1 MSGYFIGIDNG
12 GTLCKAVVFDD
23 QGKSIGKAAE
33 KLVMLTPHSGHTER
47 DMNELW
53 NVNHRVIRE
62 ALKVSGI
69 DPGQIR
75 GIACAGH
82 GKGLYLWGKDNRPA
96 RNGIVSTDTRGG
108 QIVARW
114 MSDGVGDSVFPLTQ
128 QSIMACQQVT
138 LLSWIKE
145 HEPEVLEN
153 TEWVF
158 SVKDYIRFRLTGE
171 AYAEITDISGSNLVN
186 LTTRQYD
193 DEILEQFSLKEIR
206 DALPPI
212 RGSAEICG
220 RITRES
226 SLLTGIPEGTPV
238 AGGMFD
244 IDACAIAMD
253 ITDDTHLCVIA
264 GTWGINEYI
273 ARKPVLDRSIGM
285 NSLYCMEDYY
295 LIEESSP
302 TSAGNLEWFI
312 STFLDTPE
320 EGVNPYAVCD
330 ALASRVAPDE
340 SEIVF
345 LPHIYGSNY
354 NPDAKACFL
363 GMDSHHTKAQ
373 IIRSVYEGIIYCHL
387 VHIEKLLA
395 HNPGFTSIRLAGG
408 VAKAEFWAQM
418 FADIIGLPVEIIE
431 TEELGAQGVA
441 MAAGVAV
448 GQYGSLSDAAKKI
461 VTVKK
466 RLSPDPSLKAVYQ
479 KKFRRYKELS
489 QALDGLW

>member
-1 MSGYFIGIDNG
+1 MSKYFIGIDNG
-12 GTLCKAVVFDD
+12 GTLCKAVVFDE
-23 QGKSIGKAAE
+23 QGKAVGKAAE

-47 DMNELW
+47 DMDELW
-53 NVNHRVIRE
+53 RVNHRVIRE
-62 ALKVSGI
+62 AVRLSDI
-69 DPGQIR
+69 DPRQIR
-75 GIACAGH
+75 GVACAGH

-96 RNGIVSTDTRGG
+96 RNGIVSTDTRAGDV
-108 QIVARW
+108 VARW
-114 MSDGVGDSVFPLTQ
+114 MIDGVADRVFPLTQ
-128 QSIMACQQVT
+128 QSVMACQQVA
-138 LLSWIKE
+138 LLSWVKE
-145 HEPEVLEN
+145 QEPEVFSN
-153 TEWVF
+153 IEWVF
-158 SVKDYIRFRLTGE
+158 SVKDYIRFQLTGQ
-171 AYAEITDISGSNLVN
+171 AYSEITDISGSNLVN
-186 LTTRQYD
+186 LATRQYD
-193 DEILEQFSLKEIR
+193 DEILKIFSLQEIKG
-206 DALPPI
+206 ALPPI
-212 RGSAEICG
+212 KGSAEICG
-220 RITRES
+220 WVTQEA
-226 SLLTGIPEGTPV
+226 SLLTGVPEGTPV

-273 ARKPVLDRSIGM
+273 ARNPVLDRSIAM
-285 NSLYCMEDYY
+285 NSLYCMEGYY

-320 EGVNPYAVCD
+320 KGKNPYAVCD
-330 ALASRVAPDE
+330 ALASHVAPDE
-340 SEIVF
+340 SDIVF
-345 LPHIYGSNY
+345 LPYIFGSNY
-354 NPDAKACFL
+354 NPDAKSCFL

-395 HNPGFTSIRLAGG
+395 NNTGFTSIRLAGG

-448 GQYGSLSDAAKKI
+448 GEYDSLSAAAKKI
-461 VTVKK
+461 VRVKK
-466 RLSPDPSLKAVYQ
+466 RLQPDLSLKILYE

-489 QALDGLW
+489 EALDGLW